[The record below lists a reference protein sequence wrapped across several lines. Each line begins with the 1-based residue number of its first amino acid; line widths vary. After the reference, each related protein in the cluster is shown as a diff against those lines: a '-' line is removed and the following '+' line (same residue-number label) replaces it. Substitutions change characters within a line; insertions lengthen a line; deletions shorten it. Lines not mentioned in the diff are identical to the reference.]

1 MNLENLSGLDKAR
14 RYHCPITKSLLPQQ
28 TSKIPTQTKQYKQS
42 YKTLDTKTTGD
53 NEQPKSRNTKGQTV
67 DNTHYSV
74 SGGPMT
80 VTLHSKMLLSST
92 SPAENPSTG
101 FFVRSDPRTRDRSS
115 DEKNHISLSSGSI
128 WFQTETLEA
137 SGSGQLPFSCFW
149 RRRLAWVCAAI
160 RDGEDSREKQKAGRG

>member
-1 MNLENLSGLDKAR
+1 MHVQINKLQEKYVKKSNFRRGLSSCRESKPEHTDRWKKGTPSMNLENLSGLDKAR

-42 YKTLDTKTTGD
+42 YKTLDTKTTGE

-128 WFQTETLEA
+128 
-137 SGSGQLPFSCFW
+137 
-149 RRRLAWVCAAI
+149 
-160 RDGEDSREKQKAGRG
+160 